1 MARRSK
7 TFLGT
12 ALAAMTMLALA
23 PQLASASVISDC
35 TADNSIDGRYSA
47 SELRDAL
54 RNMPADV
61 DQYYGCSDLIRQELL
76 NNVDKHDNDKNNGDS
91 NESLTAA
98 TTPEQREQARR
109 NAESAVQK
117 ALPKAGA
124 SVAVDG
130 ESVERSGAKTLA
142 SSASPGTPAAMV
154 IALIGL
160 LLLFLGDLA
169 ARRAKMPDMK
179 KFLPGSRST
188 DDTP

>member
-76 NNVDKHDNDKNNGDS
+76 NNVDKHDNAKNNGDS

-98 TTPEQREQARR
+98 TTPEQR
-109 NAESAVQK
+109 
-117 ALPKAGA
+117 
-124 SVAVDG
+124 
-130 ESVERSGAKTLA
+130 
-142 SSASPGTPAAMV
+142 SPGTPAAMV